1 MYQLNLKGFARPYQ
15 GRQNSLLD
23 VIQHIQINYIYQLGV
38 LSCSSEVSRGVFCHT
53 IDTHSHT
60 HVNICLAIKTPLVVK

>member
-15 GRQNSLLD
+15 GRQSSLLD

-38 LSCSSEVSRGVFCHT
+38 LNILTKVSLGVFWHNP
-53 IDTHSHT
+53 DTQIYKLYCS
-60 HVNICLAIKTPLVVK
+60 LK